1 MKSEL
6 EECGSSYRQFWEGR
20 ALVGKAA
27 LANFWG
33 GVPWRKAAIAEFL
46 AEKLPSLPLAKEG

>member
-1 MKSEL
+1 MGLVEW
-6 EECGSSYRQFWEGR
+6 ESSYRQFWEGR
-20 ALVGKAA
+20 ALVGKAT

-46 AEKLPSLPLAKEG
+46 AENLLSLLLARAG

>member
-6 EECGSSYRQFWEGR
+6 EEWESSYRQFWEGR

-27 LANFWG
+27 LANFGG
-33 GVPWRKAAIAEFL
+33 GVPWRKAAIADFL
-46 AEKLPSLPLAKEG
+46 AENLPSLLLARAG